1 MNSLDD
7 RLKTAAAEVNDV
19 AQRAPLPVERSAP
32 VRPSWTR
39 MPAWM
44 AAGAAAALVL
54 VALGVPLVL
63 FGGGGDSDGIGQTV
77 STVALTGT
85 TVPPTSV
92 PSTTSTTTAAST
104 TVAGIT
110 NATEAM
116 LAGLL
121 HRLDDAY
128 LRYTSP
134 SEEDYPS
141 DWETIGDLE
150 DAIYVAWAPIVV
162 ELLDAMETVSAN
174 LETLSDSGGLYEF
187 EEGVDELVVA
197 VDEWL
202 VASHWY
208 NDLNCFPLLPE
219 GARDLEVGELWN
231 QTEWADCM
239 NANITAEDMDD
250 MRQKGDLV
258 KELLDSLML
267 RLGADTSG

>member
-7 RLKTAAAEVNDV
+7 RLKAAAAEVNDV
-19 AQRAPLPVERSAP
+19 AQRAPLPVERAAP
-32 VRPSWTR
+32 DRPSWTR

-54 VALGVPLVL
+54 VAFGVPLVL
-63 FGGGGDSDGIGQTV
+63 FGGGGDSDGVGQTV
-77 STVALTGT
+77 STVALTDT

-92 PSTTSTTTAAST
+92 PSTTLTTSTTTAAST

-110 NATEAM
+110 DVTEAM

-128 LRYTSP
+128 LRYMSP

-202 VASHWY
+202 IPLHWY
-208 NDLNCFPLLPE
+208 NDVNCFPLLAE

-239 NANITAEDMDD
+239 NAKVDAGMEINYFDASIVQRVMD
-250 MRQKGDLV
+250 
-258 KELLDSLML
+258 
-267 RLGADTSG
+267 ADG